1 MLTVDKSLEKLR
13 ADHAAKGA
21 KTARTSTT
29 SQSAANQ
36 CVKATQVLF
45 IDFVADRIEVD
56 VWNWS
61 HLSLGLLH
69 VIQSIRGKSFN

>member
-56 VWNWS
+56 V
-61 HLSLGLLH
+61 
-69 VIQSIRGKSFN
+69 